1 MVKWSYLCQVF
12 LGFLFLWDISNR
24 HWSVSL
30 EEPGAWL
37 TKIKSSV
44 EKWWKQPFNH
54 CPFSYSLGGAY
65 FTNICWRSSWYRFQM
80 IFILWI
86 LCSRS
91 KVRIVMEMPILY
103 MTISNL
109 PDPVVAKT
117 EYEVLCQVRSLFWL
131 LRLGWHSLRYLDMPH
146 NIIDLTH
153 FFGRLLGLPH
163 LQSSTGPSMGSLST
177 PRPQTGCPTRATWPL
192 QPSGSSLGFRTRER
206 PSPVTQNTKSSHRTI
221 LLQMCLGTV
230 TTTTT

>member
-146 NIIDLTH
+146 NVIDLTH
-153 FFGRLLGLPH
+153 FLLGCWCCPTPNHQLGHRWDPYQRHVPRQVVQPGQHDHFSPQVHPWDSGPGKDPH
-163 LQSSTGPSMGSLST
+163 LW
-177 PRPQTGCPTRATWPL
+177 RKTRNLRIARF
-192 QPSGSSLGFRTRER
+192 SCKC
-206 PSPVTQNTKSSHRTI
+206 V
-221 LLQMCLGTV
+221 
-230 TTTTT
+230 